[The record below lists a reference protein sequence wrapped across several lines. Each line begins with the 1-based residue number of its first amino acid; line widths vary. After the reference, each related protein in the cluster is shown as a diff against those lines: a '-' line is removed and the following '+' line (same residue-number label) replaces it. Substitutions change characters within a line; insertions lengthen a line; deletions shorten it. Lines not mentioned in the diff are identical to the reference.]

1 MVGMLLGHV
10 PWLGGHAGVM
20 LSNMGSDALVL
31 KIDLYQLVTRMQFH
45 LFAYAVVR
53 HRIEVLVVD
62 QVIIDIDAGCF
73 DVGVLVSVL
82 G

>member
-20 LSNMGSDALVL
+20 LSDMGSDAFVV

-45 LFAYAVVR
+45 LFAYAVMGDRVEMLL
-53 HRIEVLVVD
+53 ID
-62 QVIIDIDAGCF
+62 QVIIDIDASGF
-73 DVGVLVSVL
+73 DIRVLVSIF